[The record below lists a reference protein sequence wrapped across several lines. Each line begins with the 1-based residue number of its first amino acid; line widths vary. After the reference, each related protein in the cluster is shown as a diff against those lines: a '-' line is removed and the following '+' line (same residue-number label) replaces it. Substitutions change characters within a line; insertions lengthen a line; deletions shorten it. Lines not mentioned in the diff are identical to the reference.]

1 MFDIFFC
8 NFSWRAFKLVT
19 RIQLQNT
26 LDKFARVKT
35 KQKKKRKKKLST
47 FVTSLTL
54 WNISPKKEE
63 KEEKTI
69 ENSHGLWNKDCCLFL
84 LSVVVAVA
92 VVNEIQKI
100 LFFGFVLTS
109 SSMEKIFNDL
119 IMFFFS
125 GFNGI
130 LLSIS
135 QLFLSSDNCRFSY
148 LFGERDLLRNKLKRK
163 LNFLFSILIT
173 ESARG
178 C

>member
-1 MFDIFFC
+1 LT
-8 NFSWRAFKLVT
+8 NLLELK
-19 RIQLQNT
+19 QQQQ
-26 LDKFARVKT
+26 
-35 KQKKKRKKKLST
+35 QKKKNFQHSSPHLLCET
-47 FVTSLTL
+47 FRQ
-54 WNISPKKEE
+54 KKEE

-69 ENSHGLWNKDCCLFL
+69 QNSHGLWNKECCLFL
-84 LSVVVAVA
+84 LSVAVA

-148 LFGERDLLRNKLKRK
+148 QFGERGLLRNLSLR
-163 LNFLFSILIT
+163 
-173 ESARG
+173 ED
-178 C
+178 